1 MDDMYENIE
10 ECNPNKKCKIIIV
23 FDNMILDM
31 LSNRT
36 LDWIVTKLFIR
47 DRELNISLVFL
58 SYLTFLCQKI
68 LD

>member
-23 FDNMILDM
+23 FDNMIFDM
-31 LSNRT
+31 LSNRK

>member
-1 MDDMYENIE
+1 MYENIE

-23 FDNMILDM
+23 FDNMIPDM
-31 LSNRT
+31 LSNRK
-36 LDWIVTKLFIR
+36 LNRIVTKFFIR

-58 SYLTFLCQKI
+58 TYLTFLCQKI

>member
-10 ECNPNKKCKIIIV
+10 ECNTNKKCKIIIV
-23 FDNMILDM
+23 FDSMILDM
-31 LSNRT
+31 LSNRK
-36 LDWIVTKLFIR
+36 LNRIVSKLFIR

-58 SYLTFLCQKI
+58 TYLTFLCQKI